1 MRRAAGE
8 RARAFD
14 IGVAETALV
23 AAVDGV
29 LHQTGHARPIPQ
41 RG

>member
-14 IGVAETALV
+14 VSVAETALV
-23 AAVDGV
+23 AAVDGI
-29 LHQTGHARPIPQ
+29 LQQTGRARPISQ